1 MAKVKSKTQQ
11 RDMKVVKKNDLI
23 QKSTFSLS
31 LLQHKIVSFFI
42 SKCRPHDDITTVYEV
57 SLKEFCDVC
66 GINVDGSNNI
76 SYIKK
81 VLNDIYNQSICI
93 EDDNKIKWLRWFDKL
108 EIQKGK
114 WDIVF
119 SFSSTMEDYLFN
131 LRYQFTQYPL
141 LYVLPMKHKSSIR
154 LYELLKSF
162 SNLGWCS
169 MSLDVFKKRI
179 DAQNYT
185 KSYDLKRRC
194 IDPAI
199 EEINNYTDIR
209 VSYTLRK
216 EGREFKEISFII
228 EEQPRLLQSLNEI
241 RAREALTPD
250 PNTPYKAFQRA
261 IAGAYPEVENQVDN
275 QNNQD

>member
-1 MAKVKSKTQQ
+1 MAKSKTQQ

-66 GINVDGSNNI
+66 GIKVDGSNNI
-76 SYIKK
+76 AYIKK

-131 LRYQFTQYPL
+131 LRYQYTQYPL

-162 SNLGWCS
+162 SNLGHCS

-185 KSYDLKRRC
+185 KTYDLKRRC

-216 EGREFKEISFII
+216 DGREFKEISFFID
-228 EEQPRLLQSLNEI
+228 EQPRLLHALNEM
-241 RAREALTPD
+241 RARDALTPEQ
-250 PNTPYKAFQRA
+250 NTRFKFYQRVIEQA
-261 IAGAYPEVENQVDN
+261 EAKVQNQIDN
-275 QNNQD
+275 QNDPD

>member
-1 MAKVKSKTQQ
+1 MAKSKNQQ
-11 RDMKVVKKNDLI
+11 RDMKVVKKNALI

-31 LLQHKIVSFFI
+31 LLQHKIVSYFI
-42 SKCRPHDDITTVYEV
+42 SKCKPYDDITTVYTV
-57 SLKEFCDVC
+57 SLKEFCEVC
-66 GINVDGSNNI
+66 GIKVDGSNNI

-93 EDDNKIKWLRWFDKL
+93 EDEQKIKWVRWFDKL

-119 SFSSTMEDYLFN
+119 SFSSTMEEYLFN

-141 LYVLPMKHKSSIR
+141 LYILPMKHKSSIR

-162 SNLGWCS
+162 SNLGYCS
-169 MSLDVFKKRI
+169 MTLDVLKKRI

-199 EEINNYTDIR
+199 EEINTYTDIR

-216 EGREFKEISFII
+216 DGREYKEISFII
-228 EEQPRLLQSLNEI
+228 EEQPRLLQHLNEI

-250 PNTPYKAFQRA
+250 PNTTFKAFQRA
-261 IAGAYPEVENQVDN
+261 IEQVDKKVHNQIDN
-275 QNNQD
+275 QNDPD